1 MIRTLLVI
9 IFIAGL
15 SSCVDYPTSNYTKPF
30 IIIRK
35 TPDGA
40 YGAQYT
46 YQDANGA
53 QVTFIDYIERY
64 EVGDTLK

>member
-1 MIRTLLVI
+1 MIRILIAIALLSL
-9 IFIAGL
+9 G
-15 SSCVDYPTSNYTKPF
+15 SCVDYPTTNYAKPF
-30 IIIRK
+30 IIIKK

-46 YQDANGA
+46 YQDANGS

>member
-1 MIRTLLVI
+1 MIRTLIAIAI
-9 IFIAGL
+9 ITGL
-15 SSCVDYPTSNYTKPF
+15 ASCVDYPTSNYTKPF
-30 IIIRK
+30 IIIGKR
-35 TPDGA
+35 PDGA

-53 QVTFIDYIERY
+53 QVTFTDYIERY